1 MFDRLIALIGEENFN
16 KIQKSKVLLVGVGG
30 VGTYALESLVRNGFI
45 NITIIDFDNIDITN
59 LNRQL
64 ITNQNNIG
72 LSKVDEAK
80 KRYETINPNVK
91 INALQLKINEENIKD
106 YLDYDYIIDACDDVT
121 VKFLLMKYSIK
132 YDYKLISSM
141 GTAKKNHPELLRI
154 TTLDKTEYDP
164 LARILRQKIRKEH
177 INKKMVVVSS
187 NEKPIESK
195 ILASNNLVPSTAGLL
210 ITSYIYNDIVKDV

>member
-1 MFDRLIALIGEENFN
+1 MFQRLIALIGEENFK
-16 KIQKSKVLLVGVGG
+16 KIQNTSVLLIGVGG

-72 LSKVDEAK
+72 ASKVLEAK
-80 KRYETINPNVK
+80 KRCESINPDVK
-91 INALQLKINEENIKD
+91 INALQIKLNEDNLID
-106 YLDYDYIIDACDDVT
+106 YLNYDYIIDACDDIN
-121 VKFLLMKYSIK
+121 VKFMLMKYSMK

-141 GTAKKNHPELLRI
+141 GTAKKNHPELLSI

-164 LARILRQKIRKEH
+164 LARILRNKIRKEK

-187 NEKPIESK
+187 KEKAIESK

-210 ITSYIYNDIVKDV
+210 LTSYVYNDVINK